1 MGTTTAKTFNVTNG
15 KHYIV
20 VQQSSN
26 DDGNKTKPNFTVTGA
41 EIKMNYAKVVSMNN
55 GIHVVK
61 YGIFIVKATSSVL
74 STSNTSCIAQID

>member
-1 MGTTTAKTFNVTNG
+1 MGTTAAKTFNVTSG
-15 KHYIV
+15 RHYIV

-41 EIKMNYAKVVSMNN
+41 EIKMNYSRVVSMNN
-55 GIHVVK
+55 GINVVK

-74 STSNTSCIAQID
+74 TMSNTSYIAQID